1 MHLRSVFLGAILSFS
16 SVASE
21 IAGVDPQG
29 IMDLGGILEI
39 SEGEIVLTLPERMN
53 FDFDSD
59 DLSSMSSP
67 VVLAD
72 FLMSSSLP
80 LLLTIEGHTD
90 EIGSDQYNHK
100 LSKSR
105 AESLRDE
112 LVKFGVDEE
121 SIVVFPRSESMPIEK
136 NGKKSAVNRRL
147 ELNIS
152 YR

>member
-1 MHLRSVFLGAILSFS
+1 MHLRGVFLGAILSFS

-21 IAGVDPQG
+21 IAGVDPQE

-59 DLSSMSSP
+59 DLSSISSP

-90 EIGSDQYNHK
+90 EVGSDQYNHK